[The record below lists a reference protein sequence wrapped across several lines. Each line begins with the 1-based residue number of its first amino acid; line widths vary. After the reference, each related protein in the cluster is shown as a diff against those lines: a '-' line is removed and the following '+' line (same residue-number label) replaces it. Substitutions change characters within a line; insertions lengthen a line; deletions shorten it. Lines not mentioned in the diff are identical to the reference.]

1 MDRSDIICLLTPTSL
16 KTPQGVTV
24 TTYEERVVFCRVR
37 SISRSEFYD
46 AGRNGLN
53 PDFEFIVFAGDY
65 NGERLARYKGNTY
78 AIYRTYYG
86 KNDNLELYVQ
96 REGGV
101 NGK

>member
-24 TTYEERVVFCRVR
+24 
-37 SISRSEFYD
+37 D

-65 NGERLARYKGNTY
+65 NGERLVRYKGNTY